1 VPAFDPSIHRLAT
14 CALDCPDTCSVLVTI
29 DPATNRAVKIQ
40 GDPNHPVTQGFLC
53 AKVTRY
59 LDRVNHPSRLLTPL
73 RRTGP
78 KGSGQF
84 EPISWDDALD
94 AVASNLKQ
102 TAAQFGPES
111 ILPYSYAGTMGLLQ
125 GSGMDRR
132 FFHRL
137 GASRLGRTI
146 CAEAGAAGM
155 ANAIGQRLAPAP
167 EHFVHA
173 RLIIAWGANILSTNV
188 HLWPFIKEACRRG
201 AKLYVIDPIRTKVA
215 ALAGRH
221 FTPYPGS
228 DLALALGLIH
238 VLIRDGLTDADYI
251 ARYTTGYDSLAALA
265 AQYPPE
271 RAAHL
276 TGIPAREIE
285 QLAHDYAITKP
296 SVIRLNY
303 GVQRSERG
311 GRAVQA
317 ITLLPALTGS
327 WRDLGGGIQLSTS
340 AAFEFNRPAL
350 ERPDLQQISLG
361 REARLLNMSQ
371 LGRLLTETDGP
382 PVKSLV
388 VYNSNPGAMSPN
400 QSLVHQGLARPDLFT
415 AVIDHFLTD
424 TARFADIVLPATMFL
439 EHDDL
444 YRAYGHYSLQLALKA
459 SEPPPGPRSNVEIFR
474 ALAKRM
480 GFTESCFDDQT
491 KEMVSALLDTPSPH
505 LQGVTW
511 DRLVAEHSIRLSVPD
526 KPFASGG
533 FRTPSG
539 RCNLSAEGLDYAP
552 PVESRLGSL
561 AGKYPLELVSSKNH
575 DSLNSSFGFRPDAD
589 AQCAILQIHPA
600 DAESRRIADGQPV
613 EVFNDRGAIRLRASV
628 CGVTRP
634 GVVRAPMVRWGVN
647 VNTLISDRLTDLGG
661 GPTFYNCLVEVR
673 PCEGPVSST

>member
-1 VPAFDPSIHRLAT
+1 MPVLDPSIHRLST
-14 CALDCPDTCSVLVTI
+14 CALDCPDACSVLVTI

-40 GDPNHPVTQGFLC
+40 GDPTHPITQGFLC

-84 EPISWDDALD
+84 EPVSWDDALD
-94 AVASNLKQ
+94 AVAANLRES
-102 TAAQFGPES
+102 AAQFGPES

-137 GASRLGRTI
+137 GASRLDRTI
-146 CAEAGAAGM
+146 CAEAGAVGM
-155 ANAIGQRLAPAP
+155 ANALGKRLAPAP

-173 RLIIAWGANILSTNV
+173 KLIIAWGANILSTNV

-201 AKLYVIDPIRTKVA
+201 AKLYVIDPIRTKIA
-215 ALAGRH
+215 NLADRH
-221 FTPYPGS
+221 FAPYPGS
-228 DLALALGLIH
+228 DLALALGIIH
-238 VLIRDGLTDADYI
+238 ALIRDGLTDTDYI
-251 ARYTTGYDSLAALA
+251 TQYTEGYDSLAALA
-265 AQYPPE
+265 AEYPPE

-285 QLAHDYAITKP
+285 QLAHDYATEKP

-317 ITLLPALTGS
+317 ISLLPALTGA
-327 WRDLGGGIQLSTS
+327 WRDMGGGIQLSTS

-350 ERPDLQQISLG
+350 ERPDLQQIPLG

-371 LGRLLTETDGP
+371 IGRVLTETNGL
-382 PVKSLV
+382 PVKSLI
-388 VYNSNPGAMSPN
+388 VYNSNPGAMAPN

-415 AVIDHFLTD
+415 TVIDHFLTD

-444 YRAYGHYSLQLALKA
+444 YLAYGHYYLQLALKA
-459 SEPPPGPRSNVEIFR
+459 SEPPPGPRPNVEIFR

-491 KEMVSALLDTPSPH
+491 KEMVTALLDSPSPH
-505 LQGVTW
+505 LHGITW
-511 DRLVAEHSIRLSVPD
+511 NRLVAEHSVRLNVPD

-539 RCNLSAEGLDYAP
+539 RCNLSAEHLDYTP
-552 PVESRLGSL
+552 PAESRLGSL

-575 DSLNSSFGFRPDAD
+575 DSLNSSFGHRADVD
-589 AQCAILQIHPA
+589 AQCALLQIHPS
-600 DAESRRIADGQPV
+600 DASARRIVDGQAV
-613 EVFNDRGAIRLRASV
+613 DIFNERGSIRLKAV
-628 CGVTRP
+628 VGDFTRP

-647 VNTLISDRLTDLGG
+647 VNTLISDRLTDIGG